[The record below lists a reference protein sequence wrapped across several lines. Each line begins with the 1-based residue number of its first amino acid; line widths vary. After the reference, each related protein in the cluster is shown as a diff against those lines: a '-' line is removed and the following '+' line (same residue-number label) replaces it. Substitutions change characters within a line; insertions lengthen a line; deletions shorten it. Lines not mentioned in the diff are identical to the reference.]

1 MERRKIGLHDIPLN
15 LTLTEAMIQFGFLL
29 VLPMIA
35 LYIDKHLIIYT
46 IPVVIYLF
54 ITGITRFCVIK
65 YLWRRVINHE
75 PPIKSPR
82 YGKDINYPDE
92 SVS

>member
-1 MERRKIGLHDIPLN
+1 MERRKISLHDIPLN
-15 LTLTEAMIQFGFLL
+15 VTLTEAMIRFGFLL
-29 VLPMIA
+29 AVPMVA
-35 LYIDKHLIIYT
+35 LFIDKHLIIYT

-65 YLWRRVINHE
+65 YLWRRIINHE
-75 PPIKSPR
+75 PPIQSPP